1 MKKTIFIILLCFIA
15 VFAVFAVDMSP
26 HPGDSLE
33 MILIVSDDVIIESQ
47 AVSAPT
53 FEDVLHLEQFN
64 NLSEICL
71 SANDEMIESPYY
83 FMDSGYNADVAVS
96 YIGYEMETIIYK
108 TGEDVAIYCM
118 EYG

>member
-1 MKKTIFIILLCFIA
+1 M
-15 VFAVFAVDMSP
+15 FAVDMSP
-26 HPGDSLE
+26 HPGDNME
-33 MILIVSDDVIIESQ
+33 IILIVSDDVVIESQ

-64 NLSEICL
+64 NLNETCL
-71 SANDEMIESPYY
+71 SANEEITGIYTDLL
-83 FMDSGYNADVAVS
+83 FGLAADVAVS

-118 EYG
+118 EYGWLFNFV